1 MSEVNWTQ
9 VRRAAE
15 EARIETS
22 CMHGTSCHD
31 VLCVERQ
38 ARGECLATAAEA
50 VADLG
55 PLLDKLQRMHPFH
68 AVCGCAPCQ
77 LWAAWTTARAKLV
90 TT

>member
-50 VADLG
+50 LADLG
-55 PLLDKLQRMHPFH
+55 PVLDALAKAWPGSKALDWPSPP
-68 AVCGCAPCQ
+68 GPPPAPS
-77 LWAAWTTARAKLV
+77 W
-90 TT
+90 

>member
-1 MSEVNWTQ
+1 MSDIEYERL
-9 VRRAAE
+9 RRGARNIREDLDLDESDDAA
-15 EARIETS
+15 
-22 CMHGTSCHD
+22 GL
-31 VLCVERQ
+31 VL
-38 ARGECLATAAEA
+38 AAAEA
-50 VADLG
+50 LADLG

>member
-1 MSEVNWTQ
+1 MSDPYEKLRVAIKD
-9 VRRAAE
+9 VRGQDYSPSPGHMPSE
-15 EARIETS
+15 EA
-22 CMHGTSCHD
+22 
-31 VLCVERQ
+31 
-38 ARGECLATAAEA
+38 LAAAAEA
-50 VADLG
+50 LADLG